1 MFAFTETSET
11 RIEKILAKYPEDRK
25 LSAILPLL
33 TLAQAQ
39 EGYITPEAMT
49 EIGKRLDVSPA
60 YVESVCTFYTM
71 YYTKPVGKY
80 VVKFCINISCHLNG
94 CDNLLEYTEKKLGIK
109 EGETTPDK
117 KFTLLKEECLAACC
131 EAPVMQVNNKYHVN
145 MTPDKVD
152 QVLESCRQKL

>member
-1 MFAFTETSET
+1 MFAFNDTSEI
-11 RIEKILAKYPEDRK
+11 RIKKIMAKYPEDRK
-25 LSAILPLL
+25 VSALLPLL

-39 EGYITPEAMT
+39 EGYVTPEAMV
-49 EIGKRLDVSPA
+49 EIGQRLDVSPA

-94 CDNLLEYTEKKLGIK
+94 CDNLMEYAEKKLGIK

-117 KFTLLKEECLAACC
+117 KFTLLKEECLAACT
-131 EAPVMQVNNKYHVN
+131 EAPVMQVSNKYHVN
-145 MTPDKVD
+145 MTPEKID
-152 QVLESCRQKL
+152 QVLESYK

>member
-1 MFAFTETSET
+1 MFAFSETSET
-11 RIEKILAKYPEDRK
+11 RIKKIMAKYPEDRK
-25 LSAILPLL
+25 VSALLPLL

-39 EGYITPEAMT
+39 EGYVTPEAMV
-49 EIGKRLDVSPA
+49 EISNRLDVSPA
-60 YVESVCTFYTM
+60 YVESGCTFYTM

-94 CDNLLEYTEKKLGIK
+94 CDNLMEYTERKLGIK

-117 KFTLLKEECLAACC
+117 KFTLLKEECLAACT

-145 MTPDKVD
+145 MTPEKID
-152 QVLESCRQKL
+152 QVLESYK